1 MSTLPTTSTLGLD
14 LGPVSASATLP
25 SALSANG
32 TFAVESYTPSDG
44 RAGSLLTVNLIYFNT
59 TLPTNQVDDF
69 RLIINDKKLYSRVK
83 HDSNGKV
90 TLRALL
96 STSFASL
103 YGSVPMS
110 LYLHRDGTL
119 FDYCN
124 FGHFNFV
131 PMPMGK
137 SFVRRNNIFPSNSF
151 SPATTSLSAS
161 AHAPSKRNRDDDE
174 SRSPSP
180 ERKKSKLLAAGPVST
195 GDSQRVKLIIESDI
209 AKIGDLS
216 TW

>member
-14 LGPVSASATLP
+14 LGPVSASAAPP

-32 TFAVESYTPSDG
+32 SFAVESYTPSEG
-44 RAGSLLTVNLIYFNT
+44 CAGSLLTVNLTCFNT
-59 TLPTNQVDDF
+59 MLPTNQVDDF
-69 RLIINDKKLYSRVK
+69 RLIINDKKLCSKVK
-83 HDSNGKV
+83 HDSNGKA
-90 TLRALL
+90 TLHALL

-103 YGSVPMS
+103 YGSAPMS
-110 LYLHRDGTL
+110 LHLHRDDML

-131 PMPMGK
+131 PTPMGE
-137 SFVRRNNIFPSNSF
+137 SFVRRNNIFPSKSF
-151 SPATTSLSAS
+151 FLASTSLSAS
-161 AHAPSKRNRDDDE
+161 AHTPSKRNRNDDE

-180 ERKKSKLLAAGPVST
+180 EPKKSKLLAADPVST
-195 GDSQRVKLIIESDI
+195 GDSQQAKLIIESDI
-209 AKIGDLS
+209 ANVGDLS